1 MTDTSLRTAA
11 ERLDRAMTN
20 PGRRPDYHYAVLR
33 KIAETAPE
41 IHAAICEVQAE
52 LRKDTP

>member
-41 IHAAICEVQAE
+41 IHAAICEIQAE